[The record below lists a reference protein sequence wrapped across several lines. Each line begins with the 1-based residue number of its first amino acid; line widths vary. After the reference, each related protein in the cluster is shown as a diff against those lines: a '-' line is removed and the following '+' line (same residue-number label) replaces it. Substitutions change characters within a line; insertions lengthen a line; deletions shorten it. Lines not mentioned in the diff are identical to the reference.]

1 MDILKCSV
9 KTIRVYLRLA
19 HQNDEPDTYR
29 GSAWTCSVDDQEII
43 IYLNGNEFKTYDLND
58 VDSIYEG

>member
-1 MDILKCSV
+1 MNSLKSSV
-9 KTIRVYLRLA
+9 KTIRVYLKLA
-19 HQNDEPDTYR
+19 HQNDEPDYYM
-29 GSAWTCSVDDQEII
+29 GSAWTCSVDEEDII